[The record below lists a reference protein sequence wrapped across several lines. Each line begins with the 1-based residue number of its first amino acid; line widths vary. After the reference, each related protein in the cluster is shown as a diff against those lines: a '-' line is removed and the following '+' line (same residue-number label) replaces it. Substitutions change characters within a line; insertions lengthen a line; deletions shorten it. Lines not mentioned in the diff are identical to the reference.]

1 MILLLFRITYSFML
15 CWVFTVAW
23 AFLLLWTGGYSL
35 AVVLG
40 LLTVGASLVAE
51 EGL

>member
-1 MILLLFRITYSFML
+1 ML
-15 CWVFTVAW
+15 GLHCSMGFSPVGG
-23 AFLLLWTGGYSL
+23 TGGYSL